1 MGECL
6 RLIGPVLHNHVSILC
21 CSVYSSYFPCSLII
35 SHFESV
41 NRLPF
46 HIQNIIIMVVMKLAI
61 INKSQIWDSY
71 IRVPMHMIQITSINY

>member
-1 MGECL
+1 MEVSYVVQFTL
-6 RLIGPVLHNHVSILC
+6 HTFLVPTHRLTHLNN
-21 CSVYSSYFPCSLII
+21 F
-35 SHFESV
+35 SV

-71 IRVPMHMIQITSINY
+71 IRVPMHMIQITSISY